1 MMGFYQGD
9 VLGKEFILGWKE
21 GKEDD
26 I

>member
-1 MMGFYQGD
+1 MGFYQGD